1 MFNENQIHEIEA
13 HGLTVAQVEAQ
24 IEAFKSGFPS
34 LEVVKAASPEDGIT
48 CLSEEACEAAVKHYD
63 EKAEQ
68 LEVVKFVPASGAATR
83 MFKELF
89 EFVNDDKRGKGIN
102 TLLQNIE
109 KFAFYEEL
117 KATGVDFA
125 DDKAVVAA
133 IIKEG
138 LNYGAKPKGLVTF
151 HNYPDGARKA
161 IEEHLMEGA
170 QYGASKGVSRL
181 HFTVSPEHKEAF
193 KALLDARVDR
203 KSVV

>member
-1 MFNENQIHEIEA
+1 MFNEKEIHEIEA

-24 IEAFKSGFPS
+24 IEAFKRGFPS

-48 CLSEEACEAAVKHYD
+48 CLSEAECDEAVKYYEEVAD
-63 EKAEQ
+63 R
-68 LEVVKFVPASGAATR
+68 LDVVKFVPASGAATR

-89 EFVNDDKRGKGIN
+89 EFVNDDKRGKGID

-125 DDKAVVAA
+125 DDKA
-133 IIKEG
+133 
-138 LNYGAKPKGLVTF
+138 
-151 HNYPDGARKA
+151 
-161 IEEHLMEGA
+161 
-170 QYGASKGVSRL
+170 
-181 HFTVSPEHKEAF
+181 
-193 KALLDARVDR
+193 DR